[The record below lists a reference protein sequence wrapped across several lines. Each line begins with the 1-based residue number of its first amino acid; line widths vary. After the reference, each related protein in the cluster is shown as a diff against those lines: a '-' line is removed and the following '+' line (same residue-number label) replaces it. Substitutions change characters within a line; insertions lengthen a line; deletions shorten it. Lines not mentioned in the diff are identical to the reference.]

1 MVFQGSAFCYTE
13 TGTLSP
19 TASYHETSRESWPL
33 SPNLWTLLTNA
44 DEIMGKFWKIRKNID
59 NSLDNGIIVL
69 KGIIP
74 TSIRKG
80 WWPSVYIRRFL

>member
-1 MVFQGSAFCYTE
+1 
-13 TGTLSP
+13 
-19 TASYHETSRESWPL
+19 
-33 SPNLWTLLTNA
+33 
-44 DEIMGKFWKIRKNID
+44 MGKFWKIRKNID

-80 WWPSVYIRRFL
+80 WWSSVCIRRLL